1 MSQKQPKIRRKF
13 RPSSLDAETMARR
26 AVLARMSKMSAEEL
40 FALAVRAGIYTPQGK
55 LTRPYRDDTGPSA
68 CRPRG

>member
-1 MSQKQPKIRRKF
+1 MSQKPSKIRRESQ
-13 RPSSLDAETMARR
+13 PSGLDAGTRARR

-55 LTRPYRDDTGPSA
+55 LTRPYRDDTAPSA